1 MKKKYFLIAL
11 LLMSTAGF
19 SQKKK
24 AVKKTTAKS
33 SLIVLTKAGNLSAE
47 YDKNKLY
54 LFTDVLR
61 KDTIVL
67 KKFETPTVP
76 AECKITPF
84 TTKGVPLYC
93 ITWTEKNVP
102 DAKLKNEEATTI
114 FNAIWDVSTKTQI
127 LANNQTTTKITE
139 IVFLDKNKTVS
150 ETQEKL
156 RKEGFEFTLTKE
168 GDVILKNKAQE
179 NKMTYSVADK
189 KYINAVKKK

>member
-1 MKKKYFLIAL
+1 MKKLCFVIAL
-11 LLMSTAGF
+11 ILISTVGF

-24 AVKKTTAKS
+24 AVKKTAAKS
-33 SLIVLTKAGNLSAE
+33 SLIVLAKAGNLSAE
-47 YDKNKLY
+47 FDKNKFY
-54 LFTDVLR
+54 LFTDASR
-61 KDTIVL
+61 KDTITL

-76 AECKITPF
+76 TECKITPF
-84 TTKGVPLYC
+84 TAKGVPLYC

-102 DAKLKNEEATTI
+102 DTKLKNEEATTI
-114 FNAIWDVSTKTQI
+114 FNAIWEVSTKTQI
-127 LANNQTTTKITE
+127 LLNNQTTTKITE

-168 GDVILKNKAQE
+168 GDIILKNKSQE

-189 KYINAVKKK
+189 KYVNVAKKK